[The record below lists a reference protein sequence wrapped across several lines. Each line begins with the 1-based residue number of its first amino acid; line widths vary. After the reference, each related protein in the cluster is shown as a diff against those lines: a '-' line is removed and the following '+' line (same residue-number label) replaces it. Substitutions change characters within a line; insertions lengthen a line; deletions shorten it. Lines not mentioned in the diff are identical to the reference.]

1 MPREEDRSTIILQ
14 ELVRRSNDESRRL
27 RELEQRVQAIEERT
41 ASLEETN
48 LDRIKKI
55 NSKLFDVD
63 KSIRDMDID
72 ITNLI
77 NNIEKINKQISTFA
91 RRRDIK
97 EVEKMFELLSPIRQ
111 EFVTKEE
118 LEKELRRV

>member
-48 LDRIKKI
+48 LNRIKKI

-63 KSIRDMDID
+63 KSIRDMGID

>member
-63 KSIRDMDID
+63 KSIRDMGID